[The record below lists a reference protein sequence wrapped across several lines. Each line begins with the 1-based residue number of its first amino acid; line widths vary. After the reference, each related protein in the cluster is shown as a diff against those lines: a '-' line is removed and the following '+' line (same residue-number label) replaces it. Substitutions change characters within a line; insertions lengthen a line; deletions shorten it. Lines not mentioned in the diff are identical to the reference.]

1 MQLDMKIYRRFLS
14 LLVGVALLII
24 AFSNMLISYSN
35 PGTISDQ
42 EIIQRAK
49 SLGLVEMKDVY
60 KDTTES
66 NQLPNANNKNQDKG
80 TK

>member
-1 MQLDMKIYRRFLS
+1 MKIYMRFLS

-24 AFSNMLISYSN
+24 GFSNILISYSN
-35 PGTISDQ
+35 PRAISDQ

-60 KDTTES
+60 KDTTEN
-66 NQLPNANNKNQDKG
+66 NQLPKTKEKETVPAKG

>member
-1 MQLDMKIYRRFLS
+1 MKIYKRFLS

-24 AFSNMLISYSN
+24 GFSNILISYSS
-35 PGTISDQ
+35 PRAISDQ

-49 SLGLVEMKDVY
+49 GLGLVEMKDVY
-60 KDTTES
+60 KDTTNN
-66 NQLPNANNKNQDKG
+66 NQLPKTKDKETLPAKV